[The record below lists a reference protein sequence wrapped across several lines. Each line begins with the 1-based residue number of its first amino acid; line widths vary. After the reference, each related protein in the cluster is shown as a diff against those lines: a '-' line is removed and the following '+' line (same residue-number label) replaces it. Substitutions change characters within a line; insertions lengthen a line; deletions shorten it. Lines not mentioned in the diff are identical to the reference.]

1 MTAIL
6 NCPSSERDAQRR
18 QRTALEREIGPAIKS
33 GQIVPYFQPLV
44 DLKTGAAIGC
54 EVLARWRHPTYG
66 LLLPWLFIPIAKGA
80 GHISALTYAL
90 LRQAIQDAQA
100 WPQALSISLN
110 LSPLMVAND
119 WLAADILQ
127 ILNECNF
134 PAQRLVLEI
143 TETTLIDHAPGAK
156 AVLKSLRNLGVHI
169 SLDDFGGGYSGLSYL
184 RKFDIDGV
192 KLDRSFVQEILSD
205 PHDQQLVGSIIRFCH
220 GLGLS
225 VTAEGIE
232 SVPTLRRLT
241 ELGCDIGQGY
251 LLSKPKPNSGF
262 LQYLRRHSDRR
273 SRGVLAKIESRT
285 SGEYR
290 DGESDGS
297 AIAGLKALDLLP
309 AQIAVLDQEGN
320 IISTNQAWNE
330 TADLRLAR
338 RRWNYLEEC
347 AAADGRGCID
357 GRVVGEGIGKILS
370 RELNEFVAT
379 YSCPFDRR
387 HHWFQI
393 SVRRPRISDEG
404 IGALVMHVDVTAL
417 QHDHLTGL
425 ANRALFQSQAQYAL
439 DEALKNGSAVGVAL
453 IDLDGFKS
461 INDQFGHAAGDKV
474 LVEVAQRLS
483 SAAREGELVAR
494 LGGDE
499 FGAVSWIGSS
509 EVSLGRLARDLKLA
523 LKRSFLVDGTQSYVS
538 ASIGTALYPT
548 DGRTLRLLLKSAD
561 SRMYGLKRA
570 RKRQH
575 EKWIA

>member
-1 MTAIL
+1 MGATLDCA
-6 NCPSSERDAQRR
+6 SEEKDAQRR
-18 QRTALEREIGPAIKS
+18 QRTVLEREIGPAIKS
-33 GQIVPYFQPLV
+33 GQIVPYYQPLV
-44 DLKTGAAIGC
+44 DLRTGAVIGC
-54 EVLARWRHPTYG
+54 EALARWKHPTYG
-66 LLLPWLFIPIAKGA
+66 LLLPWIFIPIAKGA

-90 LRQAIQDAQA
+90 LRQAIQDSQA
-100 WPQALSISLN
+100 WPESLSISLN
-110 LSPLMVAND
+110 LSPLMVANS

-127 ILNECNF
+127 ILKECNF
-134 PAQRLVLEI
+134 PAQRLELEI
-143 TETTLIDHAPGAK
+143 TETTLIGRAPEAK
-156 AVLKSLRNLGVHI
+156 AVLKSLHNLGVRI
-169 SLDDFGGGYSGLSYL
+169 SLDDFGAGYSGLSYL
-184 RKFDIDGV
+184 RKFDIDGI
-192 KLDRSFVQEILSD
+192 KLDRSFVEILSD
-205 PHDQQLVGSIIRFCH
+205 PHDQQLVGSIITFCH

-262 LQYLRRHSDRR
+262 LRYLHRHPAHHPGGASAQIGRRVPS
-273 SRGVLAKIESRT
+273 EF
-285 SGEYR
+285 R
-290 DGESDGS
+290 DGRSNGS
-297 AIAGLKALDLLP
+297 GIAGLKALDLLP
-309 AQIAVLDQEGN
+309 AQIAVLDEEGT

-330 TADLRLAR
+330 TADLRLSKG
-338 RRWNYLEEC
+338 RWNYLEEC
-347 AAADGRGCID
+347 AAADARGCVD
-357 GRVVGEGIGKILS
+357 GRVVGEGIAKILS

-393 SVRRPRISDEG
+393 SVRRPRVSDEG
-404 IGALVMHVDVTAL
+404 IGAIVMHVDVTAL

-439 DEALKNGSAVGVAL
+439 DVARQNASAVGLAL
-453 IDLDGFKS
+453 IDLDGFKP

-483 SAAREGELVAR
+483 SAATDDELVAR

-499 FGAVSWIGSS
+499 FGAVTWIGSS

-523 LKRSFLVDGTQSYVS
+523 FKQPFLVNSKQSYVS

-548 DGRTLRLLLKSAD
+548 DGQTLALLLKIAD

-570 RKRQH
+570 AKGRA